1 MKNKHETK
9 CAMISLTRFQ
19 SNTFLTFK
27 IDSGELGNVICVTIV
42 DSRLNFFSMT
52 KKYLYNQQRI

>member
-19 SNTFLTFK
+19 SNTFK